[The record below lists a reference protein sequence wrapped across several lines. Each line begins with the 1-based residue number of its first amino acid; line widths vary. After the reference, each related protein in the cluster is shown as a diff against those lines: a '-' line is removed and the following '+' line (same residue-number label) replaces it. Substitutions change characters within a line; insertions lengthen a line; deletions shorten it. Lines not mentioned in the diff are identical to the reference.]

1 MELLTL
7 KAALSY
13 AENGYPIIPLYPNTK
28 IPYKTEDFSNGFHSA
43 TTDQEIIL
51 NHWNQEKNV
60 SSNIGLRVGKDTG
73 IVVLDVDV
81 HSENG
86 FESLEKLENHF
97 GKLPDTLVIDTPT
110 GGRHYYFNYPS
121 DVTIQRTINA
131 FRAIDILTDGYV
143 VAPPSHIDGKAYKR
157 ISGKLSELAE
167 FPQFLLDS
175 LEASTDNYSSK
186 KLEMAQNQPKTQGK
200 PKYTASFLKYMV
212 EGSTTGGRNDFLM
225 RFIAKCLSLGTDLET
240 IYTLVLV
247 VNENFIDVPLA
258 EKEVNTIFKSIVK
271 KHLKKVG

>member
-73 IVVLDVDV
+73 IVILDIDT
-81 HSENG
+81 HNENG
-86 FESLEKLENHF
+86 YESLEKLENHF
-97 GKLPDTLVIDTPT
+97 GKLPATLEVSTPS
-110 GGRHYYFNYPS
+110 GGKHYWFKYPP
-121 DVTIQRTINA
+121 DVTIQRQVNA
-131 FRAIDILTDGYV
+131 FMGIDILVDGYV

-167 FPQFLLDS
+167 FPQFLLDT
-175 LEASTDNYSSK
+175 LEASTDNYPSS
-186 KLEMAQNQPKTQGK
+186 KLEMPQNQPTTQGK

>member
-13 AENGYPIIPLYPNTK
+13 AQNGFPIIPLYPNSK
-28 IPYKTEDFSNGFHSA
+28 IPCKTDDFSNGFHSA
-43 TTDQEIIL
+43 TTNQELIL
-51 NHWNQEKNV
+51 DHWNQEKNV
-60 SSNIGLRVGKDTG
+60 SCNIGLQVGKETG
-73 IVVLDVDV
+73 LVILDIDV
-81 HSENG
+81 HGENG
-86 FESLEKLENHF
+86 FETLEVLENHF
-97 GKLPDTLVIDTPT
+97 EKLPDTLVIDTPT

-121 DVTIQRTINA
+121 DVTIQRQVNA
-131 FRAIDILTDGYV
+131 FKGIDILVDGYV

-157 ISGKLSELAE
+157 ISGKLSELAD

-175 LEASTDNYSSK
+175 LEASTDNYPSNE
-186 KLEMAQNQPKTQGK
+186 LEMPQNQPMIQGK
-200 PKYTASFLKYMV
+200 PKYTASFLKNMV

-225 RFIAKCLSLGTDLET
+225 RFIAKCLSLGTDLEI
-240 IYTLVLV
+240 IYALVLV
-247 VNENFIDVPLA
+247 VNDNFIDVPLD

>member
-73 IVVLDVDV
+73 IVILDIDT
-81 HSENG
+81 HNENG
-86 FESLEKLENHF
+86 YESLEKLENHF
-97 GKLPDTLVIDTPT
+97 GKLPATLEVSTPS
-110 GGRHYYFNYPS
+110 GGKHYWFKYPP
-121 DVTIQRTINA
+121 DVTIQRQVNA
-131 FRAIDILTDGYV
+131 FMGIDILVDGYV

-167 FPQFLLDS
+167 FPQFLLDT
-175 LEASTDNYSSK
+175 LEASTDNCPSS
-186 KLEMAQNQPKTQGK
+186 KLEMPQNQPMAQGK
-200 PKYTASFLKYMV
+200 PKYTAKFLTEMV
-212 EGSTTGGRNDFLM
+212 EGSKTGGRNDFVM
-225 RFIAKCLSLGTDLET
+225 RFIAKCLSLGTDLDT

-247 VNENFIDVPLA
+247 VNDNFIDVPLD

-271 KHLKKVG
+271 KHLKKMG